1 MFKFYIWP
9 TDCIV
14 LSPSRSHILIQSI
27 LTSVRDELQVN
38 VRVGLIKCDPT
49 VFASKL
55 DKVIVRGSRGKW
67 GSKGSL
73 WGGGGFKAYFRLYYV
88 KLISL
93 NFPKGS
99 WHPPFPFDPRM
110 EIMAGTWRDKLMD
123 RAISNISF
131 KHFKTNISNECKTI

>member
-1 MFKFYIWP
+1 MAYWLHRVISFTVPYYNTINFNIGERR
-9 TDCIV
+9 V
-14 LSPSRSHILIQSI
+14 
-27 LTSVRDELQVN
+27 TSER
-38 VRVGLIKCDPT
+38 IKCDPT

-73 WGGGGFKAYFRLYYV
+73 LGGGGFKAYFRLYYV